1 MLLSLYQPTQASG
14 SAFAPLLGE
23 AGLAEVKKTDDEM
36 RKLVI
41 GSILIV
47 GNVSISSK
55 DIKFKVRSRVG
66 DLFDPE
72 KADEDAKRIAELAGI
87 EFCYHRTDIV
97 DNKVKLTF
105 VVRERDIVRS
115 IVFVGNRKYKDKT
128 LRKKLGLGIGDRLD
142 ELISAESGRLALKQ
156 LYLKVGFAFVQ
167 VTLDSEQLRKGKL
180 IYTIDEGSRVKIE
193 KVKLSGKITVKAK
206 MLKKAIKTNKKKRF
220 LWPRYYNE
228 GEVAEDVER
237 LKGVYWD
244 RGFLDPNIT
253 EKTEFNAD
261 KSKVRL
267 TFAIEE
273 GPRYTIEKIDFIGNE
288 RFDDERLRA
297 EAELELKPGQS
308 YSERKTFSDAARLR
322 KFYREEGFI
331 DVEVRYLRPK
341 FVPDV
346 NAVNVE
352 FEIFEGEQFRIG
364 RLDITGNERTQDKVV
379 RRVLDEYDFQPGKW
393 YNADVAPVE
402 GGGELEEEIRG
413 RVLAEAASIRRW
425 GKPYGYSPDKDV
437 WITDA
442 EVNIKEGKTGAWN
455 LGGGVSSDSGI
466 IGQVVLEQ
474 RNFDIKDWP
483 QSFGEFITGKA
494 LKGAGQTLR
503 IALQPGV
510 EISQY
515 SVSFT
520 EPYFRDKPT
529 ALNVIGQS
537 YEREFESYDLGR
549 LKAYVGFEER
559 YQKRYR
565 ERWRKSIGFRVENV
579 DVDSVHSNAPTEIQS
594 VKGTQALAGIK
605 LGVKRE
611 LIDNRFRPSTGYSF
625 STGYEQLGG
634 DYTFGILS
642 GAYRRYKTL
651 YKDLTGRKTIL
662 AMNLLAATV
671 IGDAPPFEKFYA
683 GGTGYYGIRG
693 FDYRGV
699 STRAG
704 VDKDPVGSDWIF
716 LANVEVTVPLVGEEF
731 AALFFVD
738 SGAIDSGNYRV
749 AVGTGIQILIPRW
762 FGHVPMRLE
771 IAAPLMRDD
780 ADDMRVFS
788 FSVGRL
794 F

>member
-1 MLLSLYQPTQASG
+1 M
-14 SAFAPLLGE
+14 
-23 AGLAEVKKTDDEM
+23 KKTDDEM
-36 RKLVI
+36 RKLVV
-41 GSILIV
+41 GSILVV
-47 GNVSISSK
+47 GNVSITEK

-87 EFCYHRTDIV
+87 EFCYLSTKIA
-97 DNKVKLTF
+97 DNKVELTF

-128 LRKKLGLGIGDRLD
+128 LRKKLGFKIGDRLD

-156 LYLKVGFAFVQ
+156 LYLKKGFAFVQ

-180 IYTIDEGSRVKIE
+180 IYTINEGSRVKIG
-193 KVKLSGKITVKAK
+193 KVKLSGKITVKTK
-206 MLKKAIKTNKKKRF
+206 TLKKAIKTNKKKRF
-220 LWPRYYNE
+220 FWPRYYNE

-244 RGFLDPNIT
+244 RGFLDSNIT

-273 GPRYTIEKIDFIGNE
+273 GPRYSIEKIDFIGNE

-297 EAELELKPGQS
+297 EAELELEPGQI

-331 DVEVRYLRPK
+331 DVEVKRLGPK
-341 FVPDV
+341 FVPAV

-352 FEIFEGEQFRIG
+352 FEIFEGKQFRIG
-364 RLDITGNERTQDKVV
+364 QLDITGNERTQDKVV

-393 YNADVAPVE
+393 YNADVAPRE
-402 GGGELEEEIRG
+402 GGGELEEEMRW
-413 RVLAEAASIRRW
+413 RVLAEAASIRPW
-425 GKPYGYSPDKDV
+425 GTPYGYSPDKDV

-494 LKGAGQTLR
+494 FKGAGQSLR

-510 EISQY
+510 ELSQY

-529 ALNVIGQS
+529 ALNVIGSS
-537 YEREFESYDLGR
+537 YERWRESYNEGR
-549 LKAYVGFEER
+549 VKGYVGFEER
-559 YQKRYR
+559 YQKRYK

-579 DVDSVHSNAPTEIQS
+579 DVGNIDSDAPIEIKS
-594 VKGTQALAGIK
+594 VGGTHALAGIK

-611 LIDNRFRPSTGYSF
+611 LIDNRFNPSTGYSL
-625 STGYEQLGG
+625 SAGYEQVAG

-642 GAYRRYKTL
+642 GTYRRYKTL
-651 YKDLTGRKTIL
+651 YKDLAERKTVL
-662 AMNLLAATV
+662 TTKLLAATV
-671 IGDAPPFEKFYA
+671 IGDAPPYEKFYA
-683 GGTGYYGIRG
+683 GGTGFYGIRG
-693 FDYRGV
+693 FDYWGV
-699 STRAG
+699 STRG
-704 VDKDPVGSDWIF
+704 LNTTTLKREDPIGSNWIF
-716 LANVEVTVPLVGEEF
+716 LASAEVTVPLVSNNF

-738 SGAIDSGNYRV
+738 SGAIDSGNYRA
-749 AVGTGIQILIPRW
+749 AVGTGIQILIPQW
-762 FGHVPMRLE
+762 FGPVPMRLE
-771 IAAPLMRDD
+771 IAAPLMRDE
-780 ADDMRVFS
+780 ADDTRVFS